1 MKVKTKGA
9 PGVDKKTGKSRPKGK
24 STVKS
29 QGETRAERTAG
40 ITDAFNSYMH
50 VGEDKKTGK
59 TVPYVIKIP
68 SSKFRAINLE
78 VEGKTIRT
86 LMPMTKTSKA
96 QQQAWAKFLTVYGY
110 PKLANTKGDP
120 VRFKIHK
127 PTRGTFYRNLAKQ
140 RKQVGA

>member
-1 MKVKTKGA
+1 
-9 PGVDKKTGKSRPKGK
+9 
-24 STVKS
+24 
-29 QGETRAERTAG
+29 
-40 ITDAFNSYMH
+40 MH